1 MGKHKALKI
10 EGGPD
15 NKETPMIEWYWN
27 QVGGTLCTEFPI
39 AERRNLDAVILPD
52 GKCKQVNSGE
62 LERYLTDVS
71 FDKRK
76 VIVVQAKANRLG
88 MPLMG
93 QTLFSAMLIKRC
105 YNPSLVRPVALCKE
119 DNSTLRPLLEFAA
132 SKVDMGME
140 VEKVPPSFQEKKWNR
155 SPGTSMI
162 SWYWNQAKDKGKL
175 FENFHAV
182 DKTDTDNPQI
192 IRALILSDE
201 PKEWIR
207 WKDIPTSDHKAI
219 YKSLR
224 NRDVTIVH
232 AEPKFKHIGMSLMG
246 ETLFS
251 AMLIKRFYK
260 SRPIRSVALCKKND
274 PHLSQLLKDA
284 GKKVGINVEVEAV
297 PQ

>member
-1 MGKHKALKI
+1 MRKRKALKI
-10 EGGPD
+10 EKRPI
-15 NKETPMIEWYWN
+15 NRKNETLMVEWYWN
-27 QVGGTLCTEFPI
+27 KVRGTLCAEFQV
-39 AERRNLDAVILPD
+39 ATATQRRLDAVILPEGEYKEVNTEEMRD
-52 GKCKQVNSGE
+52 LLKGKE
-62 LERYLTDVS
+62 A
-71 FDKRK
+71 
-76 VIVVQAKANRLG
+76 IVVQAKANRLG

-132 SKVDMGME
+132 SKGDMGME
-140 VEKVPPSFQEKKWNR
+140 VEKAPQSFQESQWNR
-155 SPGTSMI
+155 PPGTSMI
-162 SWYWNQAKDKGKL
+162 SWYWNRAKDKGKL
-175 FENFHAV
+175 FENFQ
-182 DKTDTDNPQI
+182 TDTDNPQI

-224 NRDVTIVH
+224 NHGVTIVH

-251 AMLIKRFYK
+251 AMLIKRSYK
-260 SRPIRSVALCKKND
+260 SRPIRSVALCKKDD
-274 PHLSQLLKDA
+274 PHLSQLLKDV
-284 GKKVGINVEVEAV
+284 GKKVGVNVEVKVV